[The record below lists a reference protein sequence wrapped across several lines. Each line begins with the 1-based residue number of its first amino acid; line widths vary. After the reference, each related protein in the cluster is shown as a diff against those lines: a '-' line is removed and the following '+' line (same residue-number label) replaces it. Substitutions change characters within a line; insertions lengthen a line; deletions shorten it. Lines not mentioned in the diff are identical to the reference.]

1 MRATR
6 SGLDRPPSYRLLRL
20 VLPLDGSA
28 SFLLP
33 VLLLAAVPV
42 LVWLDV
48 SVRLLGA
55 VLIGCAVVLGGC
67 GTVMAAA
74 MARTMLR
81 GEAEHPEMARFLLA
95 SRR

>member
-1 MRATR
+1 MTTPGQERQ
-6 SGLDRPPSYRLLRL
+6 PSYRLLKV

-42 LVWLDV
+42 LRWLDPSATLV
-48 SVRLLGA
+48 GA
-55 VLIGCAVVLGGC
+55 VVIGSAVVLGAC
-67 GTVMAAA
+67 GVLMAAA

-81 GEAEHPEMARFLLA
+81 GEAEHPEMARFLA
-95 SRR
+95 SSRR